1 MEWSSS
7 VIDRRRRAMLAGV
20 CLPVAF
26 ALASCSTEPESEPT
40 PNIAASLDSSDLS
53 QGLSMDPVALLR
65 ADPEVSDA
73 VKDSLRLCGDANFP
87 FEIRYSPVTG
97 AVWQDAV
104 VNVFTCESVGIWGRP
119 APPVSFMVA
128 GFVYQI
134 DESGAHKVFG
144 VQDPGRY
151 VVGSTGGLSVMVDL
165 CKDPGIPEFCQSSTA
180 YKWTGEGFESVP
192 FP

>member
-1 MEWSSS
+1 
-7 VIDRRRRAMLAGV
+7 
-20 CLPVAF
+20 
-26 ALASCSTEPESEPT
+26 
-40 PNIAASLDSSDLS
+40 
-53 QGLSMDPVALLR
+53 
-65 ADPEVSDA
+65 
-73 VKDSLRLCGDANFP
+73 
-87 FEIRYSPVTG
+87 VTG